1 MPRPSRAVMA
11 VIAVAVAGL
20 ATAGSVLARN
30 SADAPPEEALPAAA
44 AFRIGTCRVIAG
56 PVLAIARLDR
66 TLGTADA
73 VSPADRATL
82 ADEQRKLIA
91 ARPAAEPGLRGA
103 LDGLVTAIGFVRL
116 RVDSHSYDGGVWRE
130 ADARRRTVQQL
141 CVGAR

>member
-30 SADAPPEEALPAAA
+30 SAGAPPEALPAAA

-73 VSPADRATL
+73 VSAADRATL